1 VNFEKLQNLSLKKFT
16 YKKSEIFPKNFS
28 IFEVDFQKFQIMT
41 KTSLKKFMYLS
52 IAAAI
57 ATILLKF
64 YAFWLTGSMGFFSDA
79 LESFVNL
86 AGAVVALIM
95 LIVSAKPADKGHEF
109 GHSKAEYFS
118 SAIEGTLILLAALS
132 IIWSAIPRLF
142 HPKPLENINIGLLF
156 SVGASLINLVVAVVL
171 IKNGKKS
178 NSIVLE
184 ADGKH
189 LMTDVWTSAGVIAA
203 ILIVKITGIYI
214 LDPIIAMLV
223 AINIIY
229 TGYRLISRSAN
240 GLMDASISEDALKK
254 ISAYLDSFKDEKIEY
269 HSLMTRQAGQ
279 RMFISV
285 HLLVP
290 GNWTVQKGHDYAD
303 KIEQFIESMFDVPV
317 TVSTHIEP
325 IEDPASMNDIGIY
338 RKK

>member
-1 VNFEKLQNLSLKKFT
+1 MEQNSLKQF
-16 YKKSEIFPKNFS
+16 I
-28 IFEVDFQKFQIMT
+28 
-41 KTSLKKFMYLS
+41 YLS
-52 IAAAI
+52 IAAAV

-64 YAFWLTGSMGFFSDA
+64 YAFYLTGSMGFFSDA

-86 AGAVVALIM
+86 IGAIIALIM
-95 LIVSAKPADKGHEF
+95 LHISAKPADKEHEYGHT
-109 GHSKAEYFS
+109 KAEYFS
-118 SAIEGTLILLAALS
+118 SAIEGALIVLAALS
-132 IIWSAIPRLF
+132 IIRSAVPRIIE
-142 HPKPLENINIGLLF
+142 PTPLENLNIGLLF
-156 SVGASLINLVVAVVL
+156 SLGASLINLVVALIL
-171 IKNGKKS
+171 IKNGKKR

-189 LMTDVWTSAGVIAA
+189 LMTDVWTSIGVIAG
-203 ILIVKITGIYI
+203 ILVVKLTGIYI
-214 LDPIIAMLV
+214 LDPIIAILV

-229 TGYRLISRSAN
+229 TGYQLISRSAS
-240 GLMDASISEDALKK
+240 GLMDASISEEAMKK
-254 ISAYLDSFKDEKIEY
+254 ITAYLDSLKEKNIDY

-290 GNWTVQKGHDYAD
+290 GWWTVKKGHDYAD
-303 KIEQFIESMFDVPV
+303 LIEQSIEDMFNVPV

-338 RKK
+338 RQKKNNINNP

>member
-1 VNFEKLQNLSLKKFT
+1 MEQNSLKQF
-16 YKKSEIFPKNFS
+16 I
-28 IFEVDFQKFQIMT
+28 
-41 KTSLKKFMYLS
+41 YLS
-52 IAAAI
+52 IAAAV

-64 YAFWLTGSMGFFSDA
+64 YAFYLTGSMGFFSDA

-86 AGAVVALIM
+86 IGAIIALIM
-95 LIVSAKPADKGHEF
+95 LHISAKPADKEHEYGHT
-109 GHSKAEYFS
+109 KAEYFS
-118 SAIEGTLILLAALS
+118 SAIEGALIVLAALS
-132 IIWSAIPRLF
+132 IIRSAVPRIIE
-142 HPKPLENINIGLLF
+142 PTPLENLNIGLLF
-156 SVGASLINLVVAVVL
+156 SLGASLINLVVALIL
-171 IKNGKKS
+171 IKNGKKR

-189 LMTDVWTSAGVIAA
+189 LMTDVWTSIGVIAG
-203 ILIVKITGIYI
+203 ILVVKLTGIYI
-214 LDPIIAMLV
+214 LDPIIAILV

-229 TGYRLISRSAN
+229 TGYQLISRSAS
-240 GLMDASISEDALKK
+240 GLMDASISEEAMKK
-254 ISAYLDSFKDEKIEY
+254 ITAYLDSLKEKNIDY

-290 GNWTVQKGHDYAD
+290 GWWTVKKGHDYAD
-303 KIEQFIESMFDVPV
+303 LIEQSIEDMFDVPV

-338 RKK
+338 RQKKNNINNP